1 MAFRLLMI
9 AAFVAAAS
17 AYQPTMGASR
27 LVRARRELAARPR
40 PLLGSRVLRAHP
52 SCFVR
57 RAATTGS
64 LLRGNVPPAHAA
76 RRARRHRY
84 AASCSDARPCP
95 PASAPSL
102 LAMALTLP
110 ARPPL
115 RTTATSL
122 ALLAAAEP
130 SLAVEYIAK
139 DPSAVVMSSSP
150 ILNLPPGAILFAFI
164 GLYTAA
170 TLGTTPLK
178 VRRTRAAALQQ
189 SPADPRR
196 LWRPPLRAGWPL
208 GPKAEGRQVSAD
220 ERAKREPRSEPS
232 AAPGTRQNHERD
244 PNRQKAQALRGC
256 PSKADTV
263 NSDVISYQQP
273 LRPLTS
279 RPR

>member
-1 MAFRLLMI
+1 
-9 AAFVAAAS
+9 
-17 AYQPTMGASR
+17 
-27 LVRARRELAARPR
+27 
-40 PLLGSRVLRAHP
+40 
-52 SCFVR
+52 
-57 RAATTGS
+57 
-64 LLRGNVPPAHAA
+64 
-76 RRARRHRY
+76 
-84 AASCSDARPCP
+84 
-95 PASAPSL
+95 
-102 LAMALTLP
+102 MALTLP

-115 RTTATSL
+115 RATATSL

-232 AAPGTRQNHERD
+232 AAPGARQTTSAIQTARRLRHCEGA
-244 PNRQKAQALRGC
+244 RQKQI
-256 PSKADTV
+256 PSTAM
-263 NSDVISYQQP
+263 
-273 LRPLTS
+273 
-279 RPR
+279 